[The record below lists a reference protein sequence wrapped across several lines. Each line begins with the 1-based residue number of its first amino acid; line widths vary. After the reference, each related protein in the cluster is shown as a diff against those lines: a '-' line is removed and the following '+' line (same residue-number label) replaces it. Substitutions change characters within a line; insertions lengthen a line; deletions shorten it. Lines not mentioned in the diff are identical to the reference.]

1 MRQVPEFAKPTGF
14 SFDTHLEPELEALR
28 GHREMRGVPPRQHG
42 RLLLATWNLANFDV
56 QDREPVHLDLI
67 AEIIGWFDLVALQ
80 EIRDDLSGLRALR
93 ERLPDH
99 WALLFSE
106 ASGND
111 ERQAFLFDAQK
122 LRVGEKVGKLTVPP
136 ARLED
141 AGGDGFRGFDRT
153 PYLAS
158 FEAGR
163 LTLLLANVHSF
174 YGGSDK
180 KNIQRRAAETRAIA
194 WWCDKR
200 SEDPHAYTRDILALG
215 DFNLPRAEAGD
226 PIYDELTRRGL
237 RLPEYETKIGTTIA
251 NDSVYDQVAYVPEH
265 TGSDLTGRVGVFD
278 FDAVVFR
285 RLWETRSETDFDA
298 YTRWAISDHRP
309 LWVELSI

>member
-1 MRQVPEFAKPTGF
+1 MPEFSKPTEF
-14 SFDTHLEPELEALR
+14 SFAPNLEPELEALR
-28 GHREMRGVPPRQHG
+28 RHGETRGVPTAHQD
-42 RLLLATWNLANFDV
+42 RLLLATWNLANFEV

-80 EIRDDLSGLRALR
+80 EIRDDLSGSRALR
-93 ERLPDH
+93 ERLRGN
-99 WALLFSE
+99 WAMLFSE

-111 ERQAFLFDAQK
+111 ERQAFVFDAQK
-122 LRVGEKVGKLTVPP
+122 ARLGEKVGKLTVPP

-141 AGGDGFRGFDRT
+141 AGGEVFKGFDRT

-158 FEAGR
+158 FQAGR

-174 YGGSDK
+174 FGGSDK
-180 KNIQRRAAETRAIA
+180 ENIQRRAAETRAIA

-237 RLPEYETKIGTTIA
+237 RLPDYETKIGTTIA
-251 NDSVYDQVAYVPEH
+251 SDSVYDQVAYVPEH
-265 TGSDLTGRVGVFD
+265 TGSDLTGRGGVFD
-278 FDAVVFR
+278 FDAVAFR
-285 RLWETRSETDFDA
+285 HLWETRGERDFDA

-309 LWVELSI
+309 LWIELAV